1 MIEILLAFLAGLLIG
16 SFLNVC
22 IYRLPRDLTV
32 WSPARSF
39 CPGCEKTIA
48 WYDNI
53 PLVSFALL
61 KGRSRCCDDEIPWR
75 YPIVE
80 LVTGLTFALSVWMFG
95 VTVLALKYVVFSATV
110 IDLVATDFEVRIL
123 PDEFTKG
130 GILLGLIFAW
140 FVPLDPEL
148 SGVFLLLLNEPLG
161 SLNSLNYLSVLDSA
175 LAAGLVSGLVWFV
188 AWAYMKVR
196 HREGMGM
203 GDFKMM
209 AMIGAFWGLRLSL
222 FSFFLSAIAGSVLG
236 PVYALIAKRK
246 LIARLRRMGW
256 KNPACSVVFRYQLP
270 FGSFLGLMAWITA
283 FWLR

>member
-1 MIEILLAFLAGLLIG
+1 MIEIFLVFLAGLTIG

-22 IYRLPRDLTV
+22 IYRLPRDITV

-39 CPGCEKTIA
+39 CPACEKTIA

-61 KGRSRCCDDEIPWR
+61 KGRSRCCHEEIPWR

-80 LVTGLTFALSVWMFG
+80 LVTGLAFAFCVWTFGA
-95 VTVLALKYVVFSATV
+95 TPLALKFIVFSAIV

-130 GILLGLIFAW
+130 GLLVGLLFAW
-140 FVPLDPEL
+140 FVPLEAEL
-148 SGVFLLLLNEPLG
+148 SFVFFALTGLPGDIVPANVL
-161 SLNSLNYLSVLDSA
+161 SLVESA
-175 LAAGLVSGLVWFV
+175 ASAGLVSGLVWFI

-196 HREGMGM
+196 HQEGMGM

-209 AMIGAFWGLRLSL
+209 AMIGAFWGVRVSL
-222 FSFFLSAIAGSVLG
+222 FAFFLSAMVGSLLG

-246 LIARLRRMGW
+246 LVARLQRMGW
-256 KNPACSVVFRYQLP
+256 RNPRGTVIFRYQLP
-270 FGSFLGLMAWITA
+270 FGSFLGLMAWVVA
-283 FWLR
+283 VWMK